1 MATLQIENLPEDL
14 YQSIQRLAARAN
26 VSLSEAVIQMLSQAT
41 KAESMSQQTQQHE
54 ETEQALDKI
63 RSFPRANPADYG
75 LADSTLL
82 IRADRDR

>member
-14 YQSIQRLAARAN
+14 YQSIQRLAAGAN
-26 VSLSEAVIQMLSQAT
+26 LSLSEAVIQMLLQAT
-41 KAESMSQQTQQHE
+41 KAESMSQQTQRQK

>member
-14 YQSIQRLAARAN
+14 YQTIQRLATRAN
-26 VSLSEAVIQMLSQAT
+26 LSLSEAVIQMLLQAT
-41 KAESMSQQTQQHE
+41 SAEPVSQRTQQQAE
-54 ETEQALDKI
+54 IEQALARI
-63 RSFPRANPADYG
+63 RSFPRANPPDFG